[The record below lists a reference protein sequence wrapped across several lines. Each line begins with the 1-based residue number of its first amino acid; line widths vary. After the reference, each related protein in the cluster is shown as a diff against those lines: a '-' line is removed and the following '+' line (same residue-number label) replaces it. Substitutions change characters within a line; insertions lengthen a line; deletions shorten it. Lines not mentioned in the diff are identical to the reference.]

1 MIDII
6 PQPRVNPVNSVNPR
20 SEDSRKDFGRKV
32 IPFLEVDGEALGG
45 RCSAGADKGRQRTG
59 PETSASN
66 MVSHVAMQGLSSLCF
81 VAAIVSAGA
90 SAAQRNEWR
99 DRHSAMERTAG
110 FERPA
115 FFVHH

>member
-1 MIDII
+1 MHTTAAGC
-6 PQPRVNPVNSVNPR
+6 PSKPEEWVRGVY
-20 SEDSRKDFGRKV
+20 DFRRKV
-32 IPFLEVDGEALGG
+32 IPFPQVDEGGPEGGVAAALVLTETD
-45 RCSAGADKGRQRTG
+45 R
-59 PETSASN
+59 ETSASN

>member
-1 MIDII
+1 MA
-6 PQPRVNPVNSVNPR
+6 
-20 SEDSRKDFGRKV
+20 GKV
-32 IPFLEVDGEALGG
+32 LSSLCLVKVAIQGLMQGLSSLCLV
-45 RCSAGADKGRQRTG
+45 K
-59 PETSASN
+59 
-66 MVSHVAMQGLSSLCF
+66 VAMQGLSSLCF

-99 DRHSAMERTAG
+99 DRHSAMERTAA